1 MMYTEK
7 DLKNRERLRKELLE
21 ERKKK
26 KNNVTKNRIAW
37 WLSLIGYI
45 CIGWLIWDVW
55 HMEEYLLVPWRINFG
70 IFKFFVAIITLAIA
84 SNILNGEK
92 ESEK

>member
-7 DLKNRERLRKELLE
+7 DIKNQERLRREIAE
-21 ERKKK
+21 DRKKK

-92 ESEK
+92 ENEK

>member
-26 KNNVTKNRIAW
+26 KNNVTKHRIAW

-70 IFKFFVAIITLAIA
+70 IFKFFVAIIALAIA

-92 ESEK
+92 ENEK